1 MSQLSRFGAG
11 ALLVALCGCQSVPEH
26 DKFYRYDHDREPASW
41 KLYNYGRDVGLD
53 FLDIFTIAGSVGKSG
68 PSAWYNG
75 NYGFPASAI
84 WGFPAAGWIS
94 LIPAQLGIH
103 ATKYCEMGWGTFS
116 GYKAGWLGRSFG
128 SWREESSIAG
138 MSFGPLLVMNYSV
151 DKCRI
156 PYCGTCYMADNYLD
170 VHGYNIDLDQ
180 NRHWADLALNLNV
193 IGAGFEVGVSPFE
206 ALDFAFG
213 LLGNY
218 PNFMD
223 YGPGDMPW
231 DIGVDIADD
240 DTRISVYNDR
250 IDRYRHNPYSI
261 WPTIWP
267 TEFGKHVEHEGD
279 EWPLPYRGPETGS
292 FGGAYGDLCD

>member
-1 MSQLSRFGAG
+1 MSGFSRFGAG
-11 ALLVALCGCQSVPEH
+11 ILLAALLCGCQSVPEH
-26 DKFYRYDHDREPASW
+26 DKFYRYEHDRQPASW

-53 FLDIFTIAGSVGKSG
+53 FLDQFTVVGSVGKSG
-68 PSAWYNG
+68 PSGPWSG
-75 NYGFPASAI
+75 NYGFPAALAGPV
-84 WGFPAAGWIS
+84 WGWLS
-94 LIPAQLGIH
+94 LLVPAQLGVH
-103 ATKYCEMGWGTFS
+103 ATKYCEMGFGTFA
-116 GYKAGWLGRSFG
+116 GYKAGWFGRSFG
-128 SWREESSIAG
+128 SLREESSISG

-151 DKCRI
+151 DKCRL
-156 PYCGTCYMADNYLD
+156 PYCGTCYMSENFMD

-193 IGAGFEVGVSPFE
+193 IGVGFELGYSPFE
-206 ALDFAFG
+206 TLDFVSG

-231 DIGVDIADD
+231 DIGVDLADD
-240 DTRISVYNDR
+240 DTRISVYDDK
-250 IDRYRHNPYSI
+250 IDRYRSNQYSM

-267 TEFGKHVEHEGD
+267 TLFGEHEQQEGN

-292 FGGAYGDLCD
+292 FGGAYGEVCD